1 MVTREGRAMLQRS
14 FTRLVG
20 GALALT
26 LLAYGAASGEE
37 PASTG
42 GAGNQVPYTIAAAA
56 GTLLYTP
63 LKGALCFAG
72 GIASGF
78 AFLNA
83 GPRAMSAVASASC
96 KGKWLLTP
104 GVLQG
109 IEEFGFVGEI
119 NQPPKE

>member
-1 MVTREGRAMLQRS
+1 MVQRS
-14 FTRLVG
+14 VTRLVG

-26 LLAYGAASGEE
+26 LTLFGSGAVSAEE
-37 PASTG
+37 PA
-42 GAGNQVPYTIAAAA
+42 APPDDGNRMPYTIAAAA
-56 GTLLYTP
+56 GTVLYTP

-83 GPRAMSAVASASC
+83 GPRAMRAVASAAC

-109 IEEFGFVGEI
+109 TDEFGFVGEI
-119 NQPPKE
+119 DQTPGH